1 MFDINN
7 DPLLSGYKS
16 NQSQIVEE
24 YRRKVETQNTSR
36 TPLWDKIDAEIAPL
50 TDEQK
55 IRVLNDDEY
64 LAKQTELQQIINDQV
79 LMMIKPYV
87 EQSERGKH
95 LLSEIYD
102 IVQVAKKKAVQETN
116 KEMEMFRLWQ
126 DYSKKH
132 PEATYAEFLKN
143 TKKK

>member
-7 DPLLSGYKS
+7 DPLLSGYQS
-16 NQSQIVEE
+16 NQAKIIEE
-24 YRRKVETQNTSR
+24 YRRKVETQSTSR

-55 IRVLNDDEY
+55 IRVLNDEEY
-64 LAKQTELQQIINDQV
+64 LAKQSELQQIINEQV
-79 LMMIKPYV
+79 LMIVKPYV
-87 EQSERGKH
+87 EQSERGKQ
-95 LLSEIYD
+95 LLGEVYD

-116 KEMEMFRLWQ
+116 KEMELFRQWQ
-126 DYSKKH
+126 DYSRKH

>member
-7 DPLLSGYKS
+7 DPLLSGYQ
-16 NQSQIVEE
+16 NSQAKIIEE
-24 YRRKVETQNTSR
+24 YRRKVETQSTSR

-55 IRVLNDDEY
+55 IRVLNDEDY
-64 LAKQTELQQIINDQV
+64 LAKQSELQQIINEQV
-79 LMMIKPYV
+79 LMIVKPYV
-87 EQSERGKH
+87 EQSERGKQ
-95 LLSEIYD
+95 LLGEVYD
-102 IVQVAKKKAVQETN
+102 VVQVAKKKAVQETN
-116 KEMEMFRLWQ
+116 KEMELFRQWQ
-126 DYSKKH
+126 DYSRKH

>member
-7 DPLLSGYKS
+7 DPLLSGYQN
-16 NQSQIVEE
+16 NQAKIIEE
-24 YRRKVETQNTSR
+24 YRRKVETQSTSR

-55 IRVLNDDEY
+55 IRVLNDEEY
-64 LAKQTELQQIINDQV
+64 LAKQSELQQIINEQV
-79 LMMIKPYV
+79 LMIVKPYV
-87 EQSERGKH
+87 EQSERGKQ
-95 LLSEIYD
+95 LLGEVYD
-102 IVQVAKKKAVQETN
+102 VVQVAKKKAVQETN
-116 KEMEMFRLWQ
+116 KEMEFFRQWQ
-126 DYSKKH
+126 DYSRKH